1 MTPYTKR
8 RAQGYYNPTGE
19 TTKSTT
25 TDNLAGLGAP
35 QKAKPKPKAKA
46 KKKK

>member
-8 RAQGYYNPTGE
+8 RAMGFYNPTGE

-35 QKAKPKPKAKA
+35 QKAKPKPKAK
-46 KKKK
+46 KKK